1 MYPLGAFYGLMNKV
15 VLLGVEVDR
24 GKCVTVCPVDALAY
38 GCGFGGSD
46 AVPGG
51 VQRESSNSKEPSNL
65 DEAVAMYQ
73 ELMEQEN
80 QIFAKNKKLWASRL

>member
-1 MYPLGAFYGLMNKV
+1 MKTKMKKMMMLAV
-15 VLLGVEVDR
+15 AACS
-24 GKCVTVCPVDALAY
+24 GK
-38 GCGFGGSD
+38 
-46 AVPGG
+46 
-51 VQRESSNSKEPSNL
+51 SSNSKEPSNL